1 MVGDSSCRQRPGGA
15 ILHLGRLCSI
25 VSILHCLSLQNLKTG
40 IWGSH
45 VAILPRSQTV
55 KLRMAEFQVDAAKE
69 MEKGRQWR

>member
-1 MVGDSSCRQRPGGA
+1 MVGVSSSRQRPGGA

-25 VSILHCLSLQNLKTG
+25 VSILHCLSLQNLKAG

-45 VAILPRSQTV
+45 LAILPRFQTV
-55 KLRMAEFQVDAAKE
+55 KLRMAEFQVDAARE